1 MREEVRMVRAD
12 KQLMQSFPP
21 PCEEAMARH
30 DTMQWTPPDD
40 MQDLMTQ
47 NRENSMEYD
56 EWDNY

>member
-1 MREEVRMVRAD
+1 MVRAD

-30 DTMQWTPPDD
+30 DAMQWTPPDD
-40 MQDLMTQ
+40 MQDLMSQ